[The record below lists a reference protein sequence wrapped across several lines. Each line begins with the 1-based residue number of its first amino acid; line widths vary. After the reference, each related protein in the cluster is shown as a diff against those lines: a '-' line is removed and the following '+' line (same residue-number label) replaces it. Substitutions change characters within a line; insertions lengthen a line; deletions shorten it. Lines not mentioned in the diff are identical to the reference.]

1 MDLEGFLSSENR
13 FSVLEEPKTRV
24 SKFQLR
30 GTCFFFFFFNDSI
43 CQGLL
48 IMLFRR
54 NVREKI
60 LDDVILK
67 LYRFAERSWI
77 RNVYFFSDNSS
88 QRGDTTL

>member
-1 MDLEGFLSSENR
+1 
-13 FSVLEEPKTRV
+13 
-24 SKFQLR
+24 
-30 GTCFFFFFFNDSI
+30 
-43 CQGLL
+43 
-48 IMLFRR
+48 MLFRR